1 MSSEPFYDPEIRA
14 ALERGPR
21 MGTVSARVLDKI
33 RADRLLE
40 NAQVPLSDN
49 VTRTDIMVPGP
60 DGAPEVRLRVHRRKG
75 LEGDAPCLFWIH
87 GGGYVLGAPEQDDLR
102 FDRWCQRFDVVGV
115 AVQYRLAPEHP
126 YPAPVEDC
134 YAGLRWVKEHGAE
147 IGVDTARVGIGGPS
161 GGGGLAAALG
171 LLVRDRKQFDIDYQ
185 LLIYPM
191 IDDTRTSVTANWDV
205 PVWDPKSNEF
215 GWSSYLGPLS
225 LGRRAVPCR
234 PLALHRPVGP
244 AAHVHHGG
252 HARRLRRRGHRL
264 RTAPQPVRRV
274 GGAARVPGRSPRLRG
289 LRAEHRG
296 GQAGPARHQQL
307 AGRPPGVSGLSGGA
321 GSTGEGLHTVAHGP
335 LAHAGGQFLG
345 SSRNGVSAA
354 GPGSL
359 GRPRPRSP
367 ITLRCTWSLPA

>member
-1 MSSEPFYDPEIRA
+1 MSPEPFYDPEIRA

-40 NAQVPLSDN
+40 NAQVPLSDA

-75 LEGDAPCLFWIH
+75 LAGDAPCLFWIH

-134 YAGLRWVKEHGAE
+134 YAGLRWVKEHGAD

-215 GWSSYLGPLS
+215 GWSSYLGPLFGTPDVPYHAAPS
-225 LGRRAVPCR
+225 RCTDLSGLPPTYIMVGTLDGFADEDIAYAQRLNQCGVPVELHVYPGAPHGFEGFAPNTAV
-234 PLALHRPVGP
+234 AKQ
-244 AAHVHHGG
+244 
-252 HARRLRRRGHRL
+252 ARRDINNWL
-264 RTAPQPVRRV
+264 
-274 GGAARVPGRSPRLRG
+274 AAR
-289 LRAEHRG
+289 
-296 GQAGPARHQQL
+296 
-307 AGRPPGVSGLSGGA
+307 
-321 GSTGEGLHTVAHGP
+321 
-335 LAHAGGQFLG
+335 LG
-345 SSRNGVSAA
+345 SA
-354 GPGSL
+354 G
-359 GRPRPRSP
+359 
-367 ITLRCTWSLPA
+367 